1 MRDSRIKRPPRNEHA
16 GQRGVERGDVYGE
29 WRERGDESRGVDNG
43 LLFLFL
49 SPHPFFRLL
58 ISRYFLFVAS

>member
-29 WRERGDESRGVDNG
+29 WRERGDRDERVGE
-43 LLFLFL
+43 
-49 SPHPFFRLL
+49 
-58 ISRYFLFVAS
+58 